1 MTIDQY
7 AQLEQQTGIP
17 VIKKGDIYWRE
28 VRPFFY
34 RPLLPF
40 ETYPIEKTSELF
52 PFWNM
57 IQFPVEEESRANSA
71 LNMIVIDD
79 IQAYSIETLHKD
91 RRRDVRKAIKNG
103 VTIKQIHDAESFI
116 PEAYPVYLSFYGR
129 THYGHHKDRN
139 ERETFAKWVR
149 TLTSFEDV
157 YLLGAY
163 LNNELTAILVYCIVD
178 RILVGKSLI
187 NSEKSIH
194 SRAPDLLLHYTREE
208 IAKKA
213 NIDLIFTGMLLR
225 EQGIN
230 NFKLWRGAKIL
241 SLPAYL
247 KMPFPAKPILKALKK
262 AEYEFLIGKTPE
274 SSNIYPS
281 DPFS

>member
-1 MTIDQY
+1 MNIDQY

-17 VIKKGDIYWRE
+17 LIKKGEIYWRE

-40 ETYPIEKTSELF
+40 DPYPIEATSELF

-57 IQFPVEEESRANSA
+57 IQFPVEEKSRANSA

-79 IQAYSIETLHKD
+79 IQTYSIETLHKD
-91 RRRDVRKAIKNG
+91 RRRDVRKAIQNG

-116 PEAYPVYLSFYGR
+116 PQAYPVYLSFYGR
-129 THYGHHKDRN
+129 TQYGHHKDRN
-139 ERETFAKWVR
+139 ERETFANWIR
-149 TLTSFEDV
+149 TLIAFEDV

-163 LNNELTAILVYCIVD
+163 LNHELIAILVYCIVD
-178 RILVGKSLI
+178 GILVGKSLI
-187 NSEKSIH
+187 NSEKAIH
-194 SRAPDLLLHYTREE
+194 SRTPDLLLHYTREE
-208 IAKKA
+208 IAQKA
-213 NIDLIFTGMLLR
+213 KVDLIFTGMVLR

-247 KMPFPAKPILKALKK
+247 KMPSPAKTILKTLKK
-262 AEYEFLIGKTPE
+262 AEYEFLIGKMPE
-274 SSNIYPS
+274 SSA
-281 DPFS
+281 